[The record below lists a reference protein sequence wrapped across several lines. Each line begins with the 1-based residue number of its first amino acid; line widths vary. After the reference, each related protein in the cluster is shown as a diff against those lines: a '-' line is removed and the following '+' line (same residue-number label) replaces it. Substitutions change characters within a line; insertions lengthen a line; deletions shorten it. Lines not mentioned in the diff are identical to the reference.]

1 VNSDR
6 DFIDRFNVHFKEIDK
21 ELERGFDSRVPL
33 VVKIG
38 KHSLLGNGKRLRPLL
53 FVLASRLCGY
63 DGKDIYAL
71 STIFEYLHCASLL
84 HDDVIDNADTRR
96 NKPSAR
102 NLWGNSAAVLAGD
115 FLTSK
120 AFSIALSTNNL
131 DFLDMIIN
139 TGLKMSEG
147 QTLELVHT
155 NDLNLNHDEYL
166 DIIISKTA
174 ELMAAACACGGIA
187 AGAGK
192 ENILRLK
199 SFGLNIGI
207 AFQIID
213 DLLDYSASED
223 ELGKPAGKDLKEGK
237 VTLPLIY
244 ALPEMDGDD
253 RHSLDEL
260 TADHEISEENYGKI
274 LSRVKKSC
282 SINKVKEEA
291 EAYVSRAAELL
302 NELPA
307 SPYKDDLIFLNDFM
321 SSRKY

>member
-6 DFIDRFNVHFKEIDK
+6 DFLDRFNIHFKEIDK

-33 VVKIG
+33 VVDIG

-53 FVLASRLCGY
+53 FVLSSRLCGY
-63 DGKDIYAL
+63 NGKDIYSL

-96 NKPSAR
+96 NKPSVR

-120 AFSIALSTNNL
+120 AMSIALTAKNL
-131 DFLDMIIN
+131 DFMDMIIS

-155 NDLNLNHDEYL
+155 NDLNLNHVDYM
-166 DIIISKTA
+166 DIITSKTA
-174 ELMAAACACGGIA
+174 ELMAAACACGGVA

-199 SFGLNIGI
+199 NFGLNIGI

-213 DLLDYSASED
+213 DLLDYSASEED
-223 ELGKPAGKDLKEGK
+223 LGKPAGKDLKEGK

-244 ALPEMDGDD
+244 ALNEMDVDD
-253 RHSLDEL
+253 RRSLEEL
-260 TADHEISEENYGKI
+260 TTDHEISEENYGKI
-274 LSRVKKSC
+274 LSRVKKSRA
-282 SINKVKEEA
+282 IDKVKEEA
-291 EAYVSRAAELL
+291 EIYIDRAAELL

-307 SPYKDDLIFLNDFM
+307 SPYKDDLIFLNKFM
-321 SSRKY
+321 SSRNY